1 MCPAIVIIISRIY
14 YLAESIYTSSTLLT
28 SGMLSPL
35 ALYVVAGSHDRSFGK
50 AERLCLCELSA
61 AGLKDNVVKII

>member
-28 SGMLSPL
+28 SGMISPP
-35 ALYVVAGSHDRSFGK
+35 APQSSSFMIAGRETSRT
-50 AERLCLCELSA
+50 LQSA
-61 AGLKDNVVKII
+61 VMPG